1 MAIKLSGLI
10 SGLDTD
16 AMIDELVSAYSTKK
30 DNIYREQKSL
40 SYKQDAW
47 KTLNSKIY
55 SLFSGKL
62 SNLRFSTNYTK
73 KATSVS
79 NSSKVSVTA
88 SNTAVDGTQELKIL
102 QLAKSGYLTGAKL
115 SGNYTADT
123 KMSEF
128 GVSGSTRINVTVNG
142 EDSFIDVT
150 DDMTITQFTTKL
162 KEAGLNASFDAT
174 NQRFFISSKESGAE
188 ADFSLSGNNADGT
201 ELLKKMGLYSV
212 STADISAY
220 SDYIAAAEADSEYI
234 TNLAK
239 NEYLNALLSNRK
251 SDIENANI
259 ELNNQI
265 SENNTKIKTYKEDIE
280 FAKSSDSKKT
290 ETLEKLSK
298 QIEEKNEKIA
308 AKQEAIDNETD
319 ADKKAAL
326 EKEKEALA
334 KEVEDLE
341 EKKAKYES
349 IQSRVGSSEDE
360 GFDAAVEAYETEIN
374 ESISTV
380 EEENKGLQETID
392 ANKEAI
398 TTIGETMKKE
408 IADKEAY
415 IGSVDYASS
424 EYTSAV
430 DRYNEKLDN
439 ARAMVADYERYEEL
453 VALGD
458 SVSADELSELSSL
471 KTKLGLETDS
481 YSAIRIAGKDAII
494 NLNGAE
500 FTSTSN
506 TFQVNGLTITA
517 NAVTEEDEIISITT
531 SNDVDGIY
539 NMVKDFLKEYNE
551 LIKECETLYNAESAK
566 DYKPLT
572 EEEEN
577 EMSDKQVEKWEKKLT
592 DAALRKDATLS
603 SVVSIMKTA
612 MSQGFEVDGET
623 LTLSSFG
630 IKTLGYFVA
639 GKNEKGMYH
648 IDGDKDD
655 QAVSGNEDKLR
666 AAIANDPEKFVS
678 FFSQLTS
685 HLYSQLNSKMSSS
698 SLSSAYTVYNDK
710 YMTKQYTQYKSELS
724 DWEKKIE
731 KMREKYEKQFS
742 AMEKALSTLND
753 QQSQLSSLL
762 GNG

>member
-1 MAIKLSGLI
+1 MAIRLSGLI

-73 KATSVS
+73 KSTSVS

-162 KEAGLNASFDAT
+162 KEAGLNASFDTA
-174 NQRFFISSKESGAE
+174 NQRFFISSKESGAQ
-188 ADFSLSGNNADGT
+188 ADFSLSGNNTNGT

-239 NEYLNALLSNRK
+239 NEYLNVLLSNRK
-251 SDIENANI
+251 SDIENANK

-265 SENNTKIKTYKEDIE
+265 SENNSKIKTYNEDIE

-326 EKEKEALA
+326 EKEKETLA

-341 EKKAKYES
+341 EKKTKYES

-360 GFDAAVEAYETEIN
+360 GFDAAVEAYETEIK
-374 ESISTV
+374 ESISTI

-392 ANKEAI
+392 ANKETI
-398 TTIGETMKKE
+398 TTISETMKKE

-415 IGSVDYASS
+415 IGSVDYTSS
-424 EYTSAV
+424 EFTSTV

-439 ARAMVADYERYEEL
+439 AKAMVADYERYDEL

-458 SVSADELSELSSL
+458 SASADELSELSSL
-471 KTKLGLETDS
+471 KAKLGLETDA

-506 TFQVNGLTITA
+506 TFQINGLTITA
-517 NAVTEEDEIISITT
+517 NAETEEDEIISITT

-551 LIKECETLYNAESAK
+551 LIKECDSLYNAESAK

-592 DAALRKDATLS
+592 DAALRKDSTLS
-603 SVVSIMKTA
+603 SVASIMKTA

-639 GKNEKGMYH
+639 GQNEKGMYH

-655 QAVSGNEDKLR
+655 EAVSGNEDKLR

-678 FFSQLTS
+678 FFSQLAS
-685 HLYSQLNSKMSSS
+685 NLYTKLNSKMSSS